1 MDIHSTKLEL
11 LKTVMN
17 SEDDEFIQK
26 IADFVEREKSDFWN
40 KLSPAEQKE
49 IKQGIGELNNG
60 KRVLYDSFLS
70 KIP

>member
-1 MDIHSTKLEL
+1 MDIQSKKLEL
-11 LKTVMN
+11 LKTIMD
-17 SEDDEFIQK
+17 SEDNEFILK
-26 IADFVEREKSDFWN
+26 VAAFVKKEKSDFWN

-49 IKQGIGELNNG
+49 IKQGIEELNNG